1 LGFTGADVRAS
12 FMLAGRSLP
21 VDMVFYDNNRNR
33 EKTLANA
40 DDAIARKLDLYIQY
54 CDDAGANAE
63 IGRRM

>member
-1 LGFTGADVRAS
+1 
-12 FMLAGRSLP
+12 MI
-21 VDMVFYDNNRNR
+21 FYDNDRNR